1 MGALG
6 PTPGGGEEWR
16 VWPAALA
23 GSLALHVLLLAGIA
37 WWRGGPPP
45 QPRQVVPIEAILLTQ
60 MSPGPAGGGGTP
72 AGPAAE
78 EEAPKPPAPPP
89 PPKPQVKPR
98 PQPRPQVRRA
108 PEPPPAMALP
118 RPAAPPTPAPKAA
131 APPAPAELT
140 ARAGGSVASGSGG
153 GAGGSGGGTGGGHG
167 PGSGT
172 GVGAGMGT
180 GNPLA
185 AYLQEVRRLLER
197 HKEYPLLARQM
208 HLEGVAV
215 VQFTIAAD
223 GRLEG
228 AGLKR
233 SSGHGLLD
241 QAARDTVRRVG
252 RFPPLPAALGRDRLA
267 LAIPI
272 SFRLLDR

>member
-1 MGALG
+1 MAA
-6 PTPGGGEEWR
+6 PMPRPGGGESWR

-23 GSLALHVLLLAGIA
+23 GSLALHVLLLAGTA
-37 WWRGGPPP
+37 WWRGAPPP
-45 QPRQVVPIEAILLTQ
+45 KPRQVVPIEAILLTQ
-60 MSPGPAGGGGTP
+60 LPPGPAGGGGTP
-72 AGPAAE
+72 AVPATLKK
-78 EEAPKPPAPPP
+78 EAPQPPTPP
-89 PPKPQVKPR
+89 PPKPKVRPR
-98 PQPRPQVRRA
+98 PQPRPPAPPA
-108 PEPPPAMALP
+108 PEPPPTLALP
-118 RPAAPPTPAPKAA
+118 RPAVPLAPAPKAPPSAPSVAA
-131 APPAPAELT
+131 AP
-140 ARAGGSVASGSGG
+140 AGGSLRSGSGG
-153 GAGGSGGGTGGGHG
+153 TGGSGGGTGGGHG

-172 GVGAGMGT
+172 GVGAGTGT

-197 HKEYPLLARQM
+197 HKDYPLLARQM

-233 SSGHGLLD
+233 SSGHELLD
-241 QAARDTVRRVG
+241 RAAQETVRRVG
-252 RFPPLPAALGRDRLA
+252 RFPPLPPALGRDRLA